1 MKKRKIVWLCS
12 FANKEIADL
21 LGSEKHLFVSPWI
34 TDLIE
39 LFRKREDIEL
49 SIISPNYYENK
60 FKYFLIDN
68 IKVYLYQ
75 YRPWYL
81 PFEAYNLSYNYKIA
95 QNSILKIIAG
105 LNPDLVHLHGAEN
118 PLYSTA
124 ALALM
129 DENPVLITLQG
140 FVFLS
145 SKKRNPLSNFIRW
158 NRIRIEK
165 KINTQ
170 GRYFTVAT
178 DDVVKNLKI
187 FNKNASYF
195 YDHYPT
201 AKPKIAIKDSTEKKY
216 DVVYFARISR
226 DKGIEDLIE
235 AVKILKIK
243 HEHIKVIVIGGGNA
257 NYVRSLKMK
266 IEKEDLHHAIHF
278 AGFLPTQED
287 VFKLASQ
294 ARVSVLPT
302 YFDGVPGSI
311 REAMAMKIPVVAYAV
326 GGIPSLNDEK
336 ECLTLVEKRNIPEL
350 AEKIELVL
358 NDNARTNKIVE
369 NAFDMV
375 NNKYD
380 NDKIYQNLITIYNKI
395 LNDHEGQKT

>member
-1 MKKRKIVWLCS
+1 MKKKKIVWLCHV
-12 FANKEIADL
+12 ANREIGDL
-21 LGSEKHLFVSPWI
+21 LGSKKNTFASPWI
-34 TDLIE
+34 TELID
-39 LFRKREDIEL
+39 LFRTRQDIEL
-49 SIISPNYYENK
+49 LIISPNYYENT
-60 FKYFLIDN
+60 FKHFPLDN
-68 IKVYLYQ
+68 IQVYLYQ

-81 PFEAYNLSYNYKIA
+81 PFKAYNLSYNYKIA
-95 QNSILKIIAG
+95 GTSILQIIAD
-105 LNPDLVHLHGAEN
+105 LKPDLIHLHGAEN
-118 PLYSTA
+118 PHYSIA
-124 ALALM
+124 ALPLIPKY
-129 DENPVLITLQG
+129 PVLITLQG

-145 SKKRNPLSNFIRW
+145 SKKRNPISNYIRW

-165 KINTQ
+165 KINTR
-170 GRYFTVAT
+170 GKYFTVAT
-178 DDVVKNLKI
+178 DDVVKNLKM
-187 FNKNASYF
+187 FNENANYF

-201 AKPKIAIKDSTEKKY
+201 TKPKTTAEDFAQKKY
-216 DVVYFARISR
+216 DIVYFARISR

-243 HEHIKVIVIGGGNA
+243 LPYIKVIVIGGGNA

-266 IEKEDLHHAIHF
+266 IEKEDLNHAIHF

-302 YFDGVPGSI
+302 YFDGIPGSI

-326 GGIPSLNDEK
+326 GGIPSLNDDK
-336 ECLTLVEKRNIPEL
+336 ECLTLVERRNIL
-350 AEKIELVL
+350 QLVEKIELVL
-358 NDNARTNKIVE
+358 NDGVRTNKIVE